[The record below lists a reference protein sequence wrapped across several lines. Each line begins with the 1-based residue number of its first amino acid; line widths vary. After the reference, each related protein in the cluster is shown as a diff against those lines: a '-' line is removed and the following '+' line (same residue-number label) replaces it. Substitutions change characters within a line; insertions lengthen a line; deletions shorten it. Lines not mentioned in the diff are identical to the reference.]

1 MSQANAMVFDQLQSD
16 PNFAV
21 DFIVDN
27 NPEEVLARL
36 SGRNL
41 LSVAPQE
48 ATKQTIKSDIRRI
61 SDEETLS
68 EVLDVPYVNE
78 ASNYTG
84 GYEDMLSQRASQ
96 KAAGVGVGIVNGI
109 LAVGQQTLGFL
120 TQRAATQQQQIAS
133 EMQSE
138 ALQSQ
143 EEMLA
148 AQQEFERQQQEKN
161 RVLGLPLNAFI
172 TIVGSAAFIVVVAM
186 LTRK

>member
-1 MSQANAMVFDQLQSD
+1 MSQANEMVYDQLQSD

-36 SGRNL
+36 TGRNL
-41 LSVAPQE
+41 LSVVPQE
-48 ATKQTIKSDIRRI
+48 ATKQTLKRDIRRI

-84 GYEDMLSQRASQ
+84 GYEDMLSNGP
-96 KAAGVGVGIVNGI
+96 KAAGAGVAVVNGI
-109 LAVGQQTLGFL
+109 LSVGQSTLNFF
-120 TQRAATQQQQIAS
+120 TQRAATQQQAIAAD
-133 EMQSE
+133 MQSE

-143 EEMLA
+143 AEMLA
-148 AQQEFERQQQEKN
+148 QQQAYERQQQEAS

-172 TIVGSAAFIVVVAM
+172 TIVGSAAVIIAIAL